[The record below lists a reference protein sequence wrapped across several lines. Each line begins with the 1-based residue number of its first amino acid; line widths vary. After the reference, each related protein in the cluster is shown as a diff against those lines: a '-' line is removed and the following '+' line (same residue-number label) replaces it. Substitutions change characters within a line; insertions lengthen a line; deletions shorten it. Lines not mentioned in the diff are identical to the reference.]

1 MVRDFLNCTRIFIDN
16 INFINKRMRGQCV
29 ARDAKTEL
37 ISRHWDGLINK
48 WLHAAILFKDDGMT
62 RILFEVRKVNSKVKH
77 YLLENY
83 INECKVMHALA
94 FLQWRLY
101 FSKGRVTSD
110 SSCQMEESEIQ
121 EIIDDRLTWM

>member
-1 MVRDFLNCTRIFIDN
+1 MKQTLKAFFQHIIWQIMVQDFLICTRLFIDN
-16 INFINKRMRGQCV
+16 INFISKRMKGQCV

-37 ISRHWDGLINK
+37 ISHHWDGLLNN
-48 WLHAAILFKDDGMT
+48 WLRAAIFFKDEGMT
-62 RILFEVRKVNSKVKH
+62 RIMFEVRKVNPTVKH

-101 FSKGRVTSD
+101 FSKGRV
-110 SSCQMEESEIQ
+110 
-121 EIIDDRLTWM
+121 